1 MDPAVFH
8 AAVRCHKQNDIAG
21 IPVIQN
27 AFLSLS
33 AHNRII
39 MKLQITISGPKVHDV
54 GYRCF
59 LMDKAMASRI
69 KMFEAHNIEDE
80 QEQQV
85 MVLVDG
91 GEKEVDAFR
100 KLAQEKRPNRA
111 IVSRIVVG
119 TYEGDVMRVGE
130 YAQFCTTIQ
139 LDKAI
144 PVLLDIRDDLKEL
157 KGDVKELRDDV
168 KELKGDM
175 KGTRENV
182 KSLVDGQ
189 RILLEGQKE
198 TIDEIRGLRDD
209 LAVHNNI
216 EWQAR
221 IENDIRMIKSKI
233 GIL

>member
-1 MDPAVFH
+1 
-8 AAVRCHKQNDIAG
+8 
-21 IPVIQN
+21 
-27 AFLSLS
+27 
-33 AHNRII
+33 
-39 MKLQITISGPKVHDV
+39 MKLQIIITGPKVHDV
-54 GYRCF
+54 GYRYF
-59 LMDKAMASRI
+59 LMNKAMASRI
-69 KMFEAHNIEDE
+69 RMFEAHNIEGK
-80 QEQQV
+80 QEQHV

-100 KLAQEKRPNRA
+100 KLAQEKRPERA
-111 IVSRIVVG
+111 AVSKIVIED
-119 TYEGDVMRVGE
+119 YEGDVMRVGE

-157 KGDVKELRDDV
+157 KGDVK
-168 KELKGDM
+168 
-175 KGTRENV
+175 
-182 KSLVDGQ
+182 SLVDGQ
-189 RILLEGQKE
+189 MTLLEGQKE

>member
-1 MDPAVFH
+1 
-8 AAVRCHKQNDIAG
+8 
-21 IPVIQN
+21 
-27 AFLSLS
+27 
-33 AHNRII
+33 
-39 MKLQITISGPKVHDV
+39 MKLQITITGPKVHDV
-54 GYRCF
+54 GYRYF
-59 LMDKAMASRI
+59 LMNKAMASRI

-85 MVLVDG
+85 LVLVDG

-100 KLAQEKRPNRA
+100 KLAQDKRPNRA
-111 IVSRIVVG
+111 AVSKIVVEE
-119 TYEGDVMRVGE
+119 YEGDVMRVGE

-144 PVLLDIRDDLKEL
+144 PVLLDIRDDIKIMKGDMKDLRDDVKEM
-157 KGDVKELRDDV
+157 KGDVKELKGDV

-189 RILLEGQKE
+189 MTLLEGQKE
-198 TIDEIRGLRDD
+198 TIDEIKGLRDD
-209 LAVHNNI
+209 VAVHNNI

>member
-1 MDPAVFH
+1 MGII
-8 AAVRCHKQNDIAG
+8 IAG
-21 IPVIQN
+21 KPVIQN
-27 AFLSLS
+27 AFLGLS
-33 AHNRII
+33 AHKRII
-39 MKLQITISGPKVHDV
+39 MKLQITITGPKVHNV
-54 GYRCF
+54 GYRYF
-59 LMDKAMASRI
+59 LMNKAMASRI
-69 KMFEAHNIEDE
+69 RMFEAHNIEDE

-85 MVLVDG
+85 MILVDG

-100 KLAQEKRPNRA
+100 KLAQEKRPSRA
-111 IVSRIVVG
+111 SVSKIVVED
-119 TYEGDVMRVGE
+119 YEGDVMRVGE

-144 PVLLDIRDDLKEL
+144 PVLLDMRDDLKEL
-157 KGDVKELRDDV
+157 KGDVKELKGDMKELKDDV
-168 KELKGDM
+168 KELKCDM

-182 KSLVDGQ
+182 KSLVDEQ
-189 RILLEGQKE
+189 RTLLEGQKE
-198 TIDEIRGLRDD
+198 TINEIRGLRDD

>member
-1 MDPAVFH
+1 
-8 AAVRCHKQNDIAG
+8 
-21 IPVIQN
+21 
-27 AFLSLS
+27 
-33 AHNRII
+33 

-54 GYRCF
+54 GYRYF
-59 LMDKAMASRI
+59 LMNKAMASRI
-69 KMFEAHNIEDE
+69 KMFEAHNVEDE

-91 GEKEVDAFR
+91 GEKEVNAFR

-111 IVSRIVVG
+111 AVSRIVVG

-144 PVLLDIRDDLKEL
+144 PVLIDIRDDL
-157 KGDVKELRDDV
+157 

-175 KGTRENV
+175 KGTRENA

-189 RILLEGQKE
+189 RTLLEGQKE